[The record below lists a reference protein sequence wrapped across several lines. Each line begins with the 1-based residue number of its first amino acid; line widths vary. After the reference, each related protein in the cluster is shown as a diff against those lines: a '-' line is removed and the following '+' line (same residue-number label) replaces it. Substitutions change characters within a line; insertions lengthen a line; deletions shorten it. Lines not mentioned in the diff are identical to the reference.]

1 MDEEKIVPNYAL
13 DIINANHNATL
24 KRLWVLVFT
33 LVFLLVGTNV
43 AWVVYESQFEDIV
56 MTENKQ
62 DGAGV
67 NIIGSGDIE
76 YGTNTDD
83 NKDTP

>member
-24 KRLWVLVFT
+24 KRLWALVFT

-67 NIIGSGDIE
+67 NIIGGGDVN
-76 YGTNTDD
+76 YGADTNS
-83 NKDTP
+83 NENTP